1 MLNLIMAHA
10 KYSKL
15 NVNGDGLMT
24 IKYLFTNRCN
34 IHHYKWRISLTI
46 RGKVLSNP
54 ALWIQ
59 RVLLL
64 ALRVRG
70 KEFKVLYCSFFFMLF
85 TRFLKNVSTQRHS
98 GDFSPTFMYVLFLY
112 VIFVQ
117 LCFKLPQRVPENM
130 QFHLFA
136 HKPRAVIQLLW

>member
-1 MLNLIMAHA
+1 MKVVSNSFIIVPNFQKDPSVGLTNMLNLIMAHA

-54 ALWIQ
+54 ALLIQ

-70 KEFKVLYCSFFFMLF
+70 KEFKVLYSSFF
-85 TRFLKNVSTQRHS
+85 
-98 GDFSPTFMYVLFLY
+98 
-112 VIFVQ
+112 
-117 LCFKLPQRVPENM
+117 LCYLRGF
-130 QFHLFA
+130 
-136 HKPRAVIQLLW
+136 

>member
-1 MLNLIMAHA
+1 MPNWMWMEMAWWLL
-10 KYSKL
+10 STCL
-15 NVNGDGLMT
+15 PTGV
-24 IKYLFTNRCN
+24 IF
-34 IHHYKWRISLTI
+34 HHYKWHISLTI

-70 KEFKVLYCSFFFMLF
+70 KEFKVLSFVRFFFFMLF

-98 GDFSPTFMYVLFLY
+98 DDFSHTFMYVLFLY

-117 LCFKLPQRVPENM
+117 LCFKLPQPVPENM
-130 QFHLFA
+130 QFHLLA
-136 HKPRAVIQLLW
+136 HKPS

>member
-15 NVNGDGLMT
+15 NANGDGLMT

-34 IHHYKWRISLTI
+34 IHHYKWPISLTI

-70 KEFKVLYCSFFFMLF
+70 KEFKVLYCSFFFMFYVFELRINDVRQSVTLIILF
-85 TRFLKNVSTQRHS
+85 CYEQDIIRWHVAW
-98 GDFSPTFMYVLFLY
+98 
-112 VIFVQ
+112 IFEICI
-117 LCFKLPQRVPENM
+117 LNLGRYC
-130 QFHLFA
+130 
-136 HKPRAVIQLLW
+136 